1 MAVALIAAAAAVV
14 LWRATSALETST
26 VRAAGDSAR
35 CQYCAGRRDPMNYR
49 SKFSN
54 QVVPTNLKKRIS
66 TPLLRPPLAG
76 IGTATETPIARHDL
90 SASDAIAR
98 LRGLYAEQ
106 KKNLVVEI
114 GGAREE
120 AAAKKG
126 GRTKVA
132 EVEVVEAAISPVDVA
147 PDVTPDAPQAKA

>member
-26 VRAAGDSAR
+26 VRL
-35 CQYCAGRRDPMNYR
+35 
-49 SKFSN
+49 
-54 QVVPTNLKKRIS
+54 VI
-66 TPLLRPPLAG
+66 RPGA
-76 IGTATETPIARHDL
+76 
-90 SASDAIAR
+90 
-98 LRGLYAEQ
+98 
-106 KKNLVVEI
+106 
-114 GGAREE
+114 GAREE